1 MSRVIQWRGWK
12 RHGERRGC
20 RDLTSEVVEE
30 VEASSFEISSSGRCL
45 ASQGSSQE
53 QGLTVVLVVSDF
65 QALQR

>member
-1 MSRVIQWRGWK
+1 M
-12 RHGERRGC
+12 RGC
-20 RDLTSEVVEE
+20 RGLTSEVVEE
-30 VEASSFEISSSGRCL
+30 GEASSFEISSLGKCP